1 MNRKDW
7 LWLAMAGLLFQGL
20 WLLLLPHPAY
30 MDAYYYTSNGQRLA
44 EGQGWTEMV
53 VWQYLDDPQGVPTPS
68 HTYWMPLPS
77 LLAAAGYTLLPTF
90 RGAQLPFWLMTG
102 LLPLLSYALSAQM
115 GGKRWQ
121 NIAAALLTLT
131 GGFYLG
137 NWNQPE
143 TFAPFAWAG
152 GGCLFLLAWA
162 GKKSTVSS
170 EQLAVGIEQSPVHN
184 SQSTIHHSQFSQFST
199 LSPQSSLL
207 IYALVGALAGLA
219 HLTRADGLLLL
230 VVALIVVVWPV
241 KKRGEATG
249 RPDPRDP
256 ATPTPVAPPLRPTH
270 HASRILALILG
281 YLLIMIPW
289 FWHNIR
295 VTGSLL
301 PTVGTQTMFL
311 TTYDDLFAYGRAFDL
326 GSFLDWGLGN
336 IVRSKVNGVWHGIQ
350 TWIAVCGLVFLA
362 PFIGLGGWVRWREG
376 KEAWS
381 RPHLLY
387 ALFLF
392 AAMSL
397 VFTFPG
403 ERGGLFHSSVAL
415 WPWFMALAPVG
426 IGWSV
431 DGLARRLPH
440 WQPEQAKRLFTGLFI
455 AVALLMSAILGL
467 TRGSF
472 DLTATFYAEVAETL
486 PDGAAAMVGN
496 APAFYYHTGHP
507 AYSLPNE
514 PLEIVLDAAARYQ
527 ISYIILDENH
537 PIPLANLYNES
548 QHPALKLVAT
558 VDTIKV
564 FRVISNQ

>member
-1 MNRKDW
+1 MNKRDF
-7 LWLAMAGLLFQGL
+7 LWLAVVGLLFQLL
-20 WLLLLPHPAY
+20 WLLLLPYPAY

-44 EGQGWTEMV
+44 EGEGWTEMV
-53 VWQYLDDPQGVPTPS
+53 VWQYLDDPAGVPTPS

-77 LLAAAGYTLLPTF
+77 LFAAAGYTLLPTF
-90 RGAQLPFWLMTG
+90 RGTQLPFWLMTG

-121 NIAAALLTLT
+121 NVAAALLTMT

-162 GKKSTVSS
+162 GKKSAVNS
-170 EQLAVGIEQSPVHN
+170 EQLAVSSQQSLVHN
-184 SQSTIHHSQFSQFST
+184 SQFTIHNSQFPQFSV
-199 LSPQSSLL
+199 LADAF
-207 IYALVGALAGLA
+207 IGALAALA

-230 VVALIVVVWPV
+230 IVALIVVVIPA
-241 KKRGEATG
+241 KKRSEATG
-249 RPDPRDP
+249 RLDFSDT
-256 ATPTPVAPPLRPTH
+256 ATISPVAPPLHTTY
-270 HASRILALILG
+270 HASRIIPLLLG
-281 YLLIMIPW
+281 YLLIMLPW
-289 FWHNIR
+289 FVHNIR
-295 VTGSLL
+295 VTGSPL

-311 TTYDDLFAYGRAFDL
+311 TTYDDLFAYGRTFDL
-326 GSFLDWGLGN
+326 SRYLEWGAGN
-336 IVRSKVNGVWHGIQ
+336 ILRSKVNGVWNGVQ
-350 TWIAVCGLVFLA
+350 TLIAVCGLVFLA
-362 PFIGLGGWVRWREG
+362 PFIGIGGWVRWREG
-376 KEAWS
+376 GRDWS
-381 RPHLLY
+381 RPHHLY
-387 ALFLF
+387 TLFLF
-392 AAMSL
+392 IAMSL

-431 DGLARRLPH
+431 DKLARRLPH
-440 WQPEQAKRLFTGLFI
+440 WQPERAKRLFTGLFI
-455 AVALLMSAILGL
+455 GVALIMSAVLGL

-472 DLTATFYAEVAETL
+472 DLSASYYDEVAEAL
-486 PDGAAAMVGN
+486 PDDAAAMVGN

-514 PLEIVLDAAARYQ
+514 PIETVLAAAARYQ
-527 ISYIILDENH
+527 ISYIVLDENH

-548 QHPALKLVAT
+548 QHPALELVTT

-564 FRVISNQ
+564 FRVKSEQ

>member
-1 MNRKDW
+1 MNRGDW
-7 LWLAMAGLLFQGL
+7 LWLAVAGLLFQGL
-20 WLLLLPHPAY
+20 WLLLLPYPAY

-77 LLAAAGYTLLPTF
+77 LLEAAGYTLLPTF
-90 RGAQLPFWLMTG
+90 RGAQLPFWLLTG

-121 NIAAALLTLT
+121 NIAAALFTLS
-131 GGFYLG
+131 GGFYLA

-152 GGCLFLLAWA
+152 GGCLFLLAWSKHSA
-162 GKKSTVSS
+162 LSTQHSV
-170 EQLAVGIEQSPVHN
+170 LLYFAVGI
-184 SQSTIHHSQFSQFST
+184 
-199 LSPQSSLL
+199 
-207 IYALVGALAGLA
+207 LAALA

-230 VVALIVVVWPV
+230 VVAVIVAVWPE
-241 KKRGEATG
+241 KNRSETTE
-249 RPDPRDP
+249 RPNSGNPSNHP
-256 ATPTPVAPPLRPTH
+256 PLAPPLPPTPHAPRPTPH
-270 HASRILALILG
+270 VSRLTSYASRLIPLTLG
-281 YLLIMIPW
+281 YLLIMLPW
-289 FWHNIR
+289 FSHNVR
-295 VTGSLL
+295 VTGSPL

-311 TTYDDLFAYGRAFDL
+311 TTYDDLFAYGRTFDL
-326 GSFLDWGLGN
+326 SSYLAWGVGN
-336 IVRSKVNGVWHGIQ
+336 IVRSKLNGVWNGVQ
-350 TWIAVCGLVFLA
+350 TLIAVCGLVFLA
-362 PFIGLGGWVRWREG
+362 PFMGLGGWVRWREG
-376 KEAWS
+376 QKAWS

-415 WPWFMALAPVG
+415 WPWLMALAPVG

-431 DGLARRLPH
+431 EALARRLPH

-455 AVALLMSAILGL
+455 VVALLMSAILGL

-472 DLTATFYAEVAETL
+472 DLSATFYEEVAAHL
-486 PDGAAAMVGN
+486 PAGAAVMVGN

-514 PLEIVLDAAARYQ
+514 PIETLLSAAARYQ

-548 QHPALKLVAT
+548 QHPALELVVT
-558 VDTIKV
+558 IDTIKV
-564 FRVISNQ
+564 FLVESGQ